1 MENKIISDEDSKSI
15 LEERLLP
22 IWSKKQKD
30 VEEYIEAI
38 EVICQISLF
47 LKLLFESLINNY
59 SQSDFEELSHLV
71 DKELTALFKFLQG
84 ATHIWDMH
92 EIGLVK
98 KERALQELLQDC
110 RKDHDLDNQVGY

>member
-1 MENKIISDEDSKSI
+1 M
-15 LEERLLP
+15 
-22 IWSKKQKD
+22 
-30 VEEYIEAI
+30 
-38 EVICQISLF
+38 
-47 LKLLFESLINNY
+47 
-59 SQSDFEELSHLV
+59 V

-110 RKDHDLDNQVGY
+110 RKDHDLDNQVGS